1 MAGRTATAGHQH
13 ESPNGSRERAR
24 RAAPSA
30 PDRAGDAA
38 QPHEAR
44 VPGSSLLDLS
54 NAATQLSQDEEVR
67 SGAPA
72 PAPPPAPDSLG
83 FSVPELLPSQ
93 PDSQPLQLPSQ
104 ADIPI
109 PVLAAAHLVPPAAP
123 TLIGSPASPGYASL
137 PLQAVP
143 RAPAGQGQGP
153 SALYAQ
159 AQAVKQLQGAQ
170 RQGHELGAAD
180 FDGSPGVAGAMHA
193 QAGPM
198 LGAPRQRRPTRRGPM
213 DEMRQLVRILVKVCT
228 SICPATVRLVHGC
241 ASQPTDCTLKTLCGD
256 SLPARRTGY
265 SPQRWPGDHR

>member
-1 MAGRTATAGHQH
+1 MSGRTATAAHAR
-13 ESPNGSRERAR
+13 ESPGGSRERAR
-24 RAAPSA
+24 RAAHGA
-30 PDRAGDAA
+30 ADRAGDAA

-72 PAPPPAPDSLG
+72 PAAPPAPESLG

-109 PVLAAAHLVPPAAP
+109 PVLAAAHLVPPATP
-123 TLIGSPASPGYASL
+123 LLIGSPASPGYASL

-170 RQGHELGAAD
+170 MQPQRQGQELGAAE

-193 QAGPM
+193 RAGPVP
-198 LGAPRQRRPTRRGPM
+198 LAPRQRRPTRRGPM
-213 DEMRQLVRILVKVCT
+213 DEMRQLVRILVKVC
-228 SICPATVRLVHGC
+228 
-241 ASQPTDCTLKTLCGD
+241 AS
-256 SLPARRTGY
+256 
-265 SPQRWPGDHR
+265 